1 MGNITLEQ
9 IDLIM
14 QRTHVS
20 YSQAK
25 EALEQANGDI
35 LEALLLIE
43 RKDNPNKNK
52 AKAACTS
59 EKVTSF
65 VDNLNNT
72 TFIMFKNNRTY
83 IDVPLSIALIAI
95 ILCFYVSIVSLV
107 IALICGVK
115 IKVVGEN
122 EIARKIN
129 TTLDDLNK

>member
-20 YSQAK
+20 YSEAK

-35 LEALLLIE
+35 LEALLLLE
-43 RKDNPNKNK
+43 KKEKAPKKDNHS
-52 AKAACTS
+52 TT

-72 TFIMFKNNRTY
+72 TFIMEKGERTY
-83 IDVPLSIALIAI
+83 IDVPLSIAII
-95 ILCFYVSIVSLV
+95 TFILCFHVSLIALV
-107 IALICGVK
+107 IALIIGIKIQVK
-115 IKVVGEN
+115 GEN
-122 EIARKIN
+122 EIARKIKS
-129 TTLDDLNK
+129 TFDDFTK

>member
-20 YSQAK
+20 YSEAK

-35 LEALLLIE
+35 LEALLLLE
-43 RKDNPNKNK
+43 RKEKAPKKDNHS
-52 AKAACTS
+52 TT

-72 TFIMFKNNRTY
+72 TFIMEKGGRTY
-83 IDVPLSIALIAI
+83 IDVPLSIAII
-95 ILCFYVSIVSLV
+95 TFILCFHVSL
-107 IALICGVK
+107 IALVISLIIGIKIQVK
-115 IKVVGEN
+115 GEN
-122 EIARKIN
+122 EIARKIKS
-129 TTLDDLNK
+129 TFDDFTK